1 MSSPI
6 YDEQGNVIGTKSGSD
21 MSMLS
26 TAGQIRSMP
35 TIYESNNNINPDT
48 LDTYNISSGG
58 VDNLTYPSNGG
69 NSHFIRFYINL
80 NEESRLI
87 KNNVM
92 EVIGDANYA
101 EQNRSF
107 QNQTSAE
114 ALKAGGAVAGTL
126 AGASMGIDATD
137 RIKGLFKGKL
147 GSGAAA
153 IVGGTVGAATGGTVG
168 YALTDLAIEKFKLT
182 QKLKRLAANIT
193 LYTPGNV
200 KARYHFD
207 YEMPEDLIMT
217 LASQENYDAITSGLK
232 SMGEAITGFNFGS
245 AADQAGGIATK
256 FGRIL
261 ASANQ
266 TGSML
271 SRTAVNHKRDIMF
284 KHVGNRQFDFTY
296 TFAPKTAEEAKIV
309 YDIVFMFKYF
319 SHPEMLQGYGN
330 FLYLYPAEFDIE
342 YGQVFQDSNN
352 GKVEDGNPYLN
363 KISSCVLTDIDVNY
377 SSGNGSF
384 QSLENG
390 EPIITTLSLSFKEI
404 ETLHRDRIAR
414 GY

>member
-21 MSMLS
+21 TSMLS

-35 TIYESNNNINPDT
+35 TIYESNNNINSNE
-48 LDTYNISSGG
+48 LDSYKLSYGG
-58 VDNLTYPSNGG
+58 VDNLTYPSVGG
-69 NSHFIRFYINL
+69 NSHFIRFYVNL

-87 KNNVM
+87 QNNVM

-114 ALKAGGAVAGTL
+114 ALKAGGTVAGAL
-126 AGASMGIDATD
+126 AGLSMGIDATD
-137 RIKGLFKGKL
+137 KIKGMFKGKL
-147 GSGAAA
+147 GSGTAAA
-153 IVGGTVGAATGGTVG
+153 IGGAAGATIGAGLG
-168 YALTDLAIEKFKLT
+168 FAITDLAIEKFKLT
-182 QKLKRLAANIT
+182 QRLKRLAANIT
-193 LYTPGNV
+193 LYTPANI
-200 KARYHFD
+200 KAKYRFD
-207 YEMPEDLIMT
+207 YEMPEDLIVT
-217 LASQENYDAITSGLK
+217 LANQENYDAIVSGLK
-232 SMGEAITGFNFGS
+232 SMGESITSGNFGN
-245 AADQAGGIATK
+245 ALDKAGPI
-256 FGRIL
+256 GRIL

-296 TFAPKTAEEAKIV
+296 TFAPKTAEEAKVV

-319 SHPEMLQGYGN
+319 AHPEMLQGYGN

-342 YGQVFQDSNN
+342 YGQVFQDSVH

-377 SSGNGSF
+377 SSGNGSY

-390 EPIITTLSLSFKEI
+390 EPVITTLSLSFKEI

>member
-6 YDEQGNVIGTKSGSD
+6 YDENGNVIGTKSGSD

-92 EVIGDANYA
+92 EVVGDANYA

-114 ALKAGGAVAGTL
+114 ALKVGGTVAGTL
-126 AGASMGIDATD
+126 AGLSMGIDATD
-137 RIKGLFKGKL
+137 RIKGIFKGKL
-147 GSGAAA
+147 GSGSAAA
-153 IVGGTVGAATGGTVG
+153 IGGALGATVGAGLG
-168 YALTDLAIEKFKLT
+168 YEVTNLAIEKFKLT
-182 QKLKRLAANIT
+182 QRLKRLAANIT
-193 LYTPGNV
+193 LYTPANI

-207 YEMPEDLIMT
+207 YEMPEDLIVT
-217 LASQENYDAITSGLK
+217 LANHENFNSISAGLKTMGESITSGSL
-232 SMGEAITGFNFGS
+232 A
-245 AADQAGGIATK
+245 
-256 FGRIL
+256 RIF

-266 TGSML
+266 TTSML

-284 KHVGNRQFDFTY
+284 KHVGNRQFEFIY
-296 TFAPKTAEEAKIV
+296 TFAPKTAEEAKV
-309 YDIVFMFKYF
+309 VHDIVFMFKYF
-319 SHPEMLQGYGN
+319 SHPEILQGYGN

-342 YGQVFQDSNN
+342 YGQVFQDSVH

-377 SSGNGSF
+377 SAGNNSF

-390 EPIITTLSLSFKEI
+390 EPIITTLSLVFKEI

>member
-21 MSMLS
+21 TSMLS

-35 TIYESNNNINPDT
+35 TIYESNNNLNPDT

-58 VDNLTYPSNGG
+58 VDNLTYPATGG

-92 EVIGDANYA
+92 EVVGDANYA

-126 AGASMGIDATD
+126 AGTALGIDAAD
-137 RIKGLFKGKL
+137 KIKGLFKGKI
-147 GSGAAA
+147 GTGTAATIGGVIGAAA
-153 IVGGTVGAATGGTVG
+153 GAVVG
-168 YALTDLAIEKFKLT
+168 YEITDLAIEKFKLT
-182 QKLKRLAANIT
+182 QRLKRLAANIT
-193 LYTPGNV
+193 LYTPGNI
-200 KARYHFD
+200 KARYNFN

-217 LASQENYDAITSGLK
+217 LANQENYDAVSTGLK
-232 SMGEAITGFNFGS
+232 SMGEAITSGNFGS
-245 AADQAGGIATK
+245 ALDKAGA
-256 FGRIL
+256 FGRIV
-261 ASANQ
+261 ASSEKLQ
-266 TGSML
+266 TVSML
-271 SRTAVNHKRDIMF
+271 SRTAINRKRDIMF
-284 KHVGNRQFDFTY
+284 KHVGNRQFQFTY
-296 TFAPKTAEEAKIV
+296 TFAPKSAEEAKV
-309 YDIVFMFKYF
+309 VHDIVFMFKYF
-319 SHPEMLQGYGN
+319 AHPEMLQGYGN

-377 SSGNGSF
+377 SAGNGSY